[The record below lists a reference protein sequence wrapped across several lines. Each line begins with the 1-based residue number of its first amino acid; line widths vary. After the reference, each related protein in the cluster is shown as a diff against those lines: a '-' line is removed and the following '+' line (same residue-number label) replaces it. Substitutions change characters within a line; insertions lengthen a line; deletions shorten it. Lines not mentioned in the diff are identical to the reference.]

1 MPKKLS
7 LKNLELKNKKVLL
20 RVDFNVPQ
28 DEKGNIT
35 DNTRIQASL
44 PTIKYIL
51 EKGGSV
57 ILLSHLGRPKG
68 SSDPKYS
75 LSPCAAELSKL
86 LNRPVAMAP
95 DCIGPEVEKLASDL
109 NPGQLLLLENLR
121 FHTAEEKPEKDP
133 SFAKKLA
140 SLGDCY
146 VDDAFGTAHRA
157 HSSTASL
164 PKLFP
169 GKAAAGFLMEKE
181 IKFLSSVLDNPK
193 KPFIALI
200 GGAKISTKIA
210 VLKKLL
216 DKVDALLIGG
226 GMAFTFFKAQG
237 LNIGNSICED
247 EFLDEAK
254 KILNDAKAKNI
265 KILLP
270 NEIVAV
276 EKIDEKA
283 KIHLIDPVNGIPQN
297 LEGVDIGP
305 KTIDLF
311 SSEIALANTIL
322 WNGPM
327 GVFEVASFA
336 NGTIEI
342 AKAVADSKAVS
353 IVGGGETISALKL
366 AGVEQAISHISTG
379 GGATLEFIE
388 NGTLPGIEAL
398 TEVQ

>member
-28 DEKGNIT
+28 DEKGKIT

-68 SSDPKYS
+68 TSDPKYS
-75 LSPCAAELSKL
+75 LSPCAIELSSLINKE
-86 LNRPVAMAP
+86 VVMAP
-95 DCIGPEVEKLASDL
+95 DCIGDQVEKLAKDL
-109 NPGQLLLLENLR
+109 KPGSLLLLENLR
-121 FHTAEEKPEKDP
+121 FYPAEEKPEKDP

-140 SLGDCY
+140 ALGDCY

-157 HSSTASL
+157 HSSTVSL

-181 IKFLSSVLDNPK
+181 IEFLSSVLDKPT

-216 DKVDALLIGG
+216 SKVDTLLIGG

-237 LNIGNSICED
+237 LEIGKSICED
-247 EFLDEAK
+247 EFLDEAR
-254 KILNDAKAKNI
+254 KILRDAKAKNI
-265 KILLP
+265 KIFLP
-270 NEIVAV
+270 VEIVAV
-276 EKIDEKA
+276 EKIDETA
-283 KIHLIDPVNGIPQN
+283 KIHLINPSNGIPQN

-305 KTIDLF
+305 KTIELF
-311 SSEIALANTIL
+311 SSEIALAKTIL

-327 GVFEVASFA
+327 GVFEIAPFA
-336 NGTIEI
+336 YGTLEI
-342 AKAVADSKAVS
+342 AKAVADAKAIS

-366 AGVEQAISHISTG
+366 AGVESSISHISTG